1 MATQASLDFVQQLY
15 VAYYGRPA
23 ESEGLQYWADRA
35 DEEGQGSIINA
46 FGESQ
51 EFQDSYGDLSNEELV
66 NNLYQQLFSR
76 DADDAGLEYY
86 TGVLTSG
93 EKTLS
98 EIALTI
104 SNAAQGSDRVV
115 LNTKVQAADYY
126 TDNAPSYDADS
137 AKSLLA
143 GIDNVNTGADFD
155 AIIGQI
161 DGMQDV
167 AGIAA
172 DYQALQSANASME
185 LAQENAVSAVQDLY
199 DSELADEY
207 SSLPGDEDNVAY
219 SDVGA
224 VISDVSSYLQTQQLS
239 LQSSIVTDGT
249 DAELN
254 QDVTDA
260 AAAIRAVEGRFN
272 EDGGTGVANGEVS
285 YSASQLFSTYQSA
298 TAAVEADVE
307 ANGTTADLAADLN
320 AAVAAYSAN
329 NPGFDF
335 TDLKNALD
343 GYLADV
349 EADGAEANFLDAV
362 AVAQD
367 AVFSGDNDASVL
379 EDVSA
384 GDSVESLLT
393 TLDERNELVDDAA
406 DAQDA
411 IEAAVGTKFAAWQTA
426 QTAVEDRADLR
437 DTVDTAQSD
446 LNTLQTAQD
455 AVDTAQTN
463 VDDAQDEL
471 GYTVEALDSAIEAGD
486 SDGTADLFVFD
497 KEITDNA
504 TITFGDDDALYLG
517 NGYTL
522 GDAESPNDSALEAF
536 FNEKTGDLTVEKFAD
551 GSADSNVVLS
561 LTTDGTVAVTGV
573 SLNDDG
579 VLTIA

>member
-35 DEEGQGSIINA
+35 DEEGQGSIVNA

-172 DYQALQSANASME
+172 DYQALQSANASLE

-207 SSLPGDEDNVAY
+207 SSLPSNEDDVAY
-219 SDVGA
+219 SDVGD

-272 EDGGTGVANGEVS
+272 EDGGTGVENGEVS

-320 AAVAAYSAN
+320 AAVAAYLAN
-329 NPGFDF
+329 NAD
-335 TDLKNALD
+335 TDNGDLATLQAAITAYIDEDD
-343 GYLADV
+343 GSYTGD
-349 EADGAEANFLDAV
+349 EADFLDAV
-362 AVAQD
+362 ATAQD
-367 AVFSGDNDASVL
+367 AVFSGKADASIL
-379 EDVSA
+379 EDGTA
-384 GDSVESLLT
+384 GDNVESLLT
-393 TLDERNELVDDAA
+393 TLDERNELVDDASEA
-406 DAQDA
+406 
-411 IEAAVGTKFAAWQTA
+411 EAAINTAAGDELTAWQNA
-426 QTAVEDRADLR
+426 KDAVEARAELR

-446 LNTLQTAQD
+446 LATLETAQD
-455 AVDTAQTN
+455 AVDTATDN
-463 VDDAQDEL
+463 VADAQEEL
-471 GYTVEALDSAIEAGD
+471 GYTVDVLSTDNEVGD
-486 SDGTADLFVFD
+486 TGTDTADLFVFD
-497 KEITDNA
+497 KEA
-504 TITFGDDDALYLG
+504 TIDSKVAFGDDDALYLG

-522 GDAESPNDSALEAF
+522 GDADSPNDSALEAF
-536 FNEKTGDLTVEKFAD
+536 FDEDKGVLSVEKFAD
-551 GSADSNVVLS
+551 GSDSNVD
-561 LTTDGTVAVTGV
+561 LTLTGV
-573 SLNDDG
+573 SDVSLNADG

>member
-35 DEEGQGSIINA
+35 DEEGQGSIVNA

-155 AIIGQI
+155 AVVGQI
-161 DGMQDV
+161 DDLQNV
-167 AGIAA
+167 SGIAA
-172 DYQALQSANASME
+172 NYQAVQSAEASLE
-185 LAQENAVSAVQDLY
+185 LANENFTSALEDLEDSDLY
-199 DSELADEY
+199 SAYSSQDDDDTDAVELADVSDY
-207 SSLPGDEDNVAY
+207 LEDQQVA
-219 SDVGA
+219 
-224 VISDVSSYLQTQQLS
+224 LQT
-239 LQSSIVTDGT
+239 SIVTDGT
-249 DAELN
+249 DADLN
-254 QDVTDA
+254 QDVSDA
-260 AAAIRAVEGRFN
+260 AAAIRAVEGRFD
-272 EDGGTGVANGEVS
+272 EDGALVTKDGAAAF
-285 YSASQLFSTYQSA
+285 SASQLFTTYLNA

-307 ANGTTADLAADLN
+307 ADGTTADLASNLN
-320 AAVAAYSAN
+320 AAIAAYQAN
-329 NPGFDF
+329 NASDTTLDALNTAVDAYLTTP
-335 TDLKNALD
+335 NATN
-343 GYLADV
+343 
-349 EADGAEANFLDAV
+349 EAAFLDEA
-362 AVAQD
+362 ATTFSS
-367 AVFSGDNDASVL
+367 VFSGEDDASVL
-379 EDVSA
+379 ADGTA
-384 GDSVESLLT
+384 GDNVENLLT

-411 IEAAVGTKFAAWQTA
+411 IEAAAGTEFAAWQDA
-426 QTAVEDRADLR
+426 QTAVDDREELR
-437 DTVDTAQSD
+437 DNIDNAQSD

-463 VDDAQDEL
+463 LDDAQDEL
-471 GYTVEALDSAIEAGD
+471 GYTVDVLTTNTEAGTA
-486 SDGTADLFVFD
+486 GADLFVFD
-497 KEITDNA
+497 KENTVDS
-504 TITFGDDDALYLG
+504 TITFGDDDAIYLG

-536 FNEKTGDLTVEKFAD
+536 FDADTGVLSVEKFAD
-551 GSADSNVVLS
+551 GSDSNVD
-561 LTTDGTVAVTGV
+561 LTLTGVTDV
-573 SLNDDG
+573 SLNADG